1 MQNKKPVWSVRAEQ
15 PEDVDHIEDLTIKA
29 FESAIYSDHHEQF
42 ILRALRQSGQLS
54 ISLVAEL
61 DGQIIGHVA
70 ISPVRISSGKEGWYG
85 LGPVSVL
92 PEFQKQGIGRDLI
105 ETALSQLKKQQAKGC
120 VVLGE
125 PDYYARFGFL
135 PLSSLV
141 LEGVPAEYFQALTF
155 ENEIPQGYVQY
166 HASFNATS

>member
-1 MQNKKPVWSVRAEQ
+1 MQNKKHIGSIRAEQ

-29 FESAIYSDHHEQF
+29 FESAVYSDHHEQF
-42 ILRALRQSGQLS
+42 IVRALRQSGQLS

-61 DGQIIGHVA
+61 DGQLIGHVA
-70 ISPVRISSGKEGWYG
+70 ISPVRISSGTEAWYG

-92 PEFQKQGIGRDLI
+92 PEFQGQGIGRDLI
-105 ETALSQLKKQQAKGC
+105 ETALAQLKKRQAKGC

-125 PDYYARFGFL
+125 PDYYAWFGFRAVTQ
-135 PLSSLV
+135 LV
-141 LEGVPAEYFQALTF
+141 LEGIPAEYFQVLAF
-155 ENEIPQGYVQY
+155 ENEIPQGNVQY

>member
-1 MQNKKPVWSVRAEQ
+1 M
-15 PEDVDHIEDLTIKA
+15 
-29 FESAIYSDHHEQF
+29 
-42 ILRALRQSGQLS
+42 
-54 ISLVAEL
+54 
-61 DGQIIGHVA
+61 
-70 ISPVRISSGKEGWYG
+70 RISSGKEGWYG